1 MLETFEVMQVTP
13 EIALSI
19 LTNKNCKNRNISK
32 ANLRNLTNAM
42 LNGEWK
48 LTNQGISFDRDG
60 NLLDGPVSY
69 THLRAH
75 ET

>member
-1 MLETFEVMQVTP
+1 MQESFEVMEVTP

-42 LNGEWK
+42 LSGE
-48 LTNQGISFDRDG
+48 
-60 NLLDGPVSY
+60 
-69 THLRAH
+69 
-75 ET
+75 